1 MYAKIKKKENKKNIK
16 DKRNK
21 KDKKVLRKG
30 LFVNI
35 VCSTR
40 LRKKVCQFVYRK
52 FKRIPLI
59 INSLSKKVFNGCR
72 PPKKVRKK
80 RRKMRIYK

>member
-1 MYAKIKKKENKKNIK
+1 MYTKIKKKEN
-16 DKRNK
+16 NK
-21 KDKKVLRKG
+21 KGKMPRKG

-40 LRKKVCQFVYRK
+40 LRKKVCKYIFRK
-52 FKRIPLI
+52 FKKIPLMM
-59 INSLSKKVFNGCR
+59 NSISKKVFNGCR